1 MFGWFV
7 FINWKEILSDWVK
20 KVLKY
25 YFYIIN
31 IYRLRKIILICIIF
45 IFLLYVMLE
54 YDVVFRIFVYCVY
67 KLEYILEVLNLM

>member
-7 FINWKEILSDWVK
+7 FINWKDILNNWVK
-20 KVLKY
+20 IVLKY

-31 IYRLRKIILICIIF
+31 IYRLRNIILICIIF

>member
-31 IYRLRKIILICIIF
+31 IYRLRNIILICIIF
-45 IFLLYVMLE
+45 IFLVYVMLE